1 MRKLIAVAALAVFAA
16 ALAAAQPK
24 KVDTAKEGKFTASF
38 PSGPQS
44 ETKTAGG
51 LTLRVYLADYQK
63 GKGGFTV
70 IYGDLPPEVLKA
82 PKPEQVLESAEK
94 GLKDYFKADVKE
106 AKATTFG
113 PKKYPA
119 RDIRAEK
126 TDVTGQW
133 NLRGKMVL
141 AGNRLYQVY
150 VYGPKELLESKE
162 ADTFLSS
169 FQITE

>member
-1 MRKLIAVAALAVFAA
+1 MRKLIAVLALAAFAG
-16 ALAAAQPK
+16 ALAAQPK
-24 KVDTAKEGKFTASF
+24 AVDTAKEGKFTAKF
-38 PSGPQS
+38 PTGPRA

-51 LTLRVYLADYQK
+51 LTLHIYAADHEK

-82 PKPEQVLESAEK
+82 PKPEQVLESAGK
-94 GLKDYFKADVKE
+94 GLKEYFKADVKE
-106 AKATTFG
+106 SKATTFG
-113 PKKYPA
+113 AKKYPA

-133 NLRGKMVL
+133 NLRGKLVL

-150 VYGPKELLESKE
+150 VYGPKDFLDSKA
-162 ADTFLSS
+162 ADDFLAS
-169 FQITE
+169 FQITD

>member
-16 ALAAAQPK
+16 ALSAQPK
-24 KVDTAKEGKFTASF
+24 KVDTAKEGKFTAKF
-38 PSGPQS
+38 PNGPAV
-44 ETKTAGG
+44 ETKSAGG
-51 LTLRVYLADYQK
+51 MTLHIYLADHDK

-70 IYGDLPPEVLKA
+70 IYGDLPAEVLKA

-106 AKATTFG
+106 SKAATFG
-113 PKKYPA
+113 AKKYPA

-126 TDVTGQW
+126 VDVTGQW
-133 NLRGKMVL
+133 NLRGRMVL

-150 VYGPKELLESKE
+150 VYGPKDFLDSKE
-162 ADTFLSS
+162 AEEFLSS